1 MKLCIFSSPLG
12 RDQCPS
18 DLDKA
23 QEATGAKGLTVTPF
37 SPPSL
42 VLEHRQMAKD
52 CAAPTKLLP
61 LLLGTTIYVAQ
72 ADIGET
78 CILLS

>member
-1 MKLCIFSSPLG
+1 MKPCVFSPPLG

-23 QEATGAKGLTVTPF
+23 QEATGAKGLAVTPS

-42 VLEHRQMAKD
+42 DLEHRQMTKD

-61 LLLGTTIYVAQ
+61 LVLGTNI
-72 ADIGET
+72 
-78 CILLS
+78 